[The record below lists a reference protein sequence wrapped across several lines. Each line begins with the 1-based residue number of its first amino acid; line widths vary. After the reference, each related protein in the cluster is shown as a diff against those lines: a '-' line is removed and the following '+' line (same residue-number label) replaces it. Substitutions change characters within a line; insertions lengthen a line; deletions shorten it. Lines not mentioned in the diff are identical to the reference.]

1 MDSNAP
7 VSVAFRARRRYID
20 KIMSPA
26 KKPQH
31 TILLV
36 EDEES
41 LLDVLKLVLE
51 SSGYRVL
58 TAADGE
64 EAVALYWR
72 EHRSIALVLSDMGLP
87 RMGGWDAMLKILA
100 INPQAKVLLAS
111 GFFESKLREEVM
123 AAGATD
129 FIQKPYVPEI
139 ILQRI
144 EEIINADS
152 SSVANYDAS

>member
-1 MDSNAP
+1 MA
-7 VSVAFRARRRYID
+7 AAR
-20 KIMSPA
+20 K
-26 KKPQH
+26 QNH

-51 SSGYRVL
+51 SSGYDVL

-64 EAVALYWR
+64 EAVVVYA
-72 EHRSIALVLSDMGLP
+72 EQGDQISLVLSDMGLP
-87 RMGGWDAMLKILA
+87 RMGGWDAMLKILE
-100 INPQAKVLLAS
+100 INPKAKVILAS
-111 GFFESKLREEVM
+111 GFFESRLREEVV
-123 AAGATD
+123 AAGAMD

-144 EEIINADS
+144 EEIIQS
-152 SSVANYDAS
+152 PGPTEKQLS

>member
-1 MDSNAP
+1 M
-7 VSVAFRARRRYID
+7 VAFRPRRRYIGS
-20 KIMSPA
+20 IMA
-26 KKPQH
+26 AARKQNH

-51 SSGYRVL
+51 SSGYHVL

-64 EAVALYWR
+64 EAVVVYAK
-72 EHRSIALVLSDMGLP
+72 HGGQISLVLSDMGLP
-87 RMGGWDAMLKILA
+87 RMGGWDAMLKILE
-100 INPQAKVLLAS
+100 INPRAKVILAS
-111 GFFESKLREEVM
+111 GFFESRLREEVVS
-123 AAGATD
+123 AGAID

-144 EEIINADS
+144 EEIIRSPGPTEIQS
-152 SSVANYDAS
+152 S

>member
-1 MDSNAP
+1 MNRM
-7 VSVAFRARRRYID
+7 VAFRPRRRYIGS
-20 KIMSPA
+20 IMKHAP
-26 KKPQH
+26 KQHH

-51 SSGYRVL
+51 ASGYNVL

-64 EAVALYWR
+64 EAVVVYAK
-72 EHRSIALVLSDMGLP
+72 HGKQISLVLSDMGLP
-87 RMGGWDAMLKILA
+87 RMGGWDAMLKILE
-100 INPQAKVLLAS
+100 INPRAKVILAS
-111 GFFESKLREEVM
+111 GFFESRLREEVVS
-123 AAGATD
+123 AGAID

-144 EEIINADS
+144 EEIIRLPGPTEIQTS
-152 SSVANYDAS
+152 

>member
-1 MDSNAP
+1 MA
-7 VSVAFRARRRYID
+7 AAR
-20 KIMSPA
+20 K
-26 KKPQH
+26 QNN

-51 SSGYRVL
+51 SSGYDVL

-64 EAVALYWR
+64 EAVVVYA
-72 EHRSIALVLSDMGLP
+72 EQGDQISLVLSDMGLP
-87 RMGGWDAMLKILA
+87 RMGGWDAMLKILE
-100 INPQAKVLLAS
+100 INPKAKVILAS
-111 GFFESKLREEVM
+111 GFFESRLREEVV
-123 AAGATD
+123 AAGAMD

-144 EEIINADS
+144 EEIIQS
-152 SSVANYDAS
+152 PGPTEKQLS

>member
-1 MDSNAP
+1 
-7 VSVAFRARRRYID
+7 
-20 KIMSPA
+20 MSPA

-64 EAVALYWR
+64 EAVALYWQ
-72 EHRSIALVLSDMGLP
+72 EHRNIALVLSDMGLP